1 MMWMLFGL
9 YHGQKGVYFVFKAAG
24 SCGKGLPDFFIA

>member
-1 MMWMLFGL
+1 MWMLFGL
-9 YHGQKGVYFVFKAAG
+9 YYGQKGVYFVFKAGG